1 MELTRRSILAG
12 APVLGAAAALP
23 AQALGAQ
30 GGGAR
35 ELADAL
41 RARWAR
47 QSTAFLAG
55 VLGQDPGEASAEL
68 RQIGAGVGAL
78 DVVKELELLDTR
90 TQAQAPLQ
98 QLWREVLAAT
108 GRSARVSAAAVEA
121 WLAPGG
127 DADDP
132 DGRHVRGMMGAMRIG
147 LRGAETRP
155 ARKAQMDAAL
165 AGVLDDD
172 RPGQLRAHARRL
184 LRRARK
190 AEVLSAHLAADPE
203 AFARTFALDRQR
215 ASALGVPVQALADHA
230 AAAPPRALTEG
241 EDAGDVALGV
251 IGTGV
256 LILLGLVLGVVGFC
270 VTACGGGA
278 AGMALLILGAVLVIL
293 ATSRA
298 GDRRRRAAE
307 VPEEAAEATPPP
319 HTCPPC
325 PECPPAEQLAPAG
338 DPWAAPPPPAD
349 PAAPSAD
356 PAAPGADP
364 AGAQGLLPAPA
375 QPIGWLSVPADGGWV
390 TAPPAAP
397 RHDQVVLAWGLV
409 QSGRAWP
416 ADADGDGVA
425 AGPGAPLPGAPAGA
439 LVGRVGDRTFF
450 LGAEGLVPRGLA
462 GPLLLAINLSP
473 AAAAR
478 ATGGVEVQL
487 LQRAWEVHDA

>member
-1 MELTRRSILAG
+1 MDLSRRTILTG

-23 AQALGAQ
+23 AEALGVA
-30 GGGAR
+30 GESAAA
-35 ELADAL
+35 LADAL
-41 RARWAR
+41 RSRWAR
-47 QSTAFLAG
+47 QSAAFLEG
-55 VLGQDPGEASAEL
+55 VLGQDAAAAGGAL
-68 RQIGAGVGAL
+68 RQIGDGVGAL
-78 DVVKELELLDTR
+78 DVVKELELLDTG
-90 TQAQAPLQ
+90 TQAQPPLQ
-98 QLWREVLAAT
+98 RLWREVLAAT
-108 GRSARVSAAAVEA
+108 GRSARVGAAAVEA

-132 DGRHVRGMMGAMRIG
+132 DGRHVRGMLGAMRIG
-147 LRGAETRP
+147 MRGAQTRP
-155 ARKAQMDAAL
+155 SRKAQMDAAL

-190 AEVLSAHLAADPE
+190 AEVLAAHLAADPD
-203 AFARTFALDRQR
+203 AFARTFAVDPQR
-215 ASALGVPVQALADHA
+215 AAALGVPVDALAA
-230 AAAPPRALTEG
+230 QATAAPPPALTDG
-241 EDAGDVALGV
+241 ADAGDVAMGV

-278 AGMALLILGAVLVIL
+278 AGMSLLLVGAVLVIL
-293 ATSRA
+293 AASRS

-307 VPEEAAEATPPP
+307 EPDAAAPPP

-325 PECPPAEQLAPAG
+325 PDCPPPPQLVPEG

-349 PAAPSAD
+349 PGAAPAD
-356 PAAPGADP
+356 PGADP
-364 AGAQGLLPAPA
+364 AGAQGLLPGPA
-375 QPIGWLSVPADGGWV
+375 QPIGWLSVPADAGWV
-390 TAPPAAP
+390 AAP
-397 RHDQVVLAWGLV
+397 SAAAGHDQVVLAWGLV

-450 LGAEGLVPRGLA
+450 LGAEGLVPRGLS
-462 GPLLLAINLSP
+462 GPLLLAINLRPSL

-478 ATGGVEVQL
+478 GGVEVQL
-487 LQRAWEVHDA
+487 LRRAREAADA